1 MKQVHAQTLSIVYSS
16 CHEARNKGCA
26 MALYASGNL
35 SIIYKKY
42 DLAGLLLPCHYLFYN
57 VYYFLFIQFWVSMTS
72 LKGS

>member
-42 DLAGLLLPCHYLFYN
+42 DLAWFAFALSLS
-57 VYYFLFIQFWVSMTS
+57 FL
-72 LKGS
+72 